1 MAGILIAERQIGGH
15 AVRDDLSHLPERQ
28 QQELGRAV
36 RILMEEFETAIALGT
51 QAWKRGGRILK
62 VILFGS
68 YARNDWVD
76 DPENGYQSDFDLLI
90 VVSHEKLTDIADY
103 WYIAEDRILR
113 DAAIGRQ
120 VNIIV
125 HDLNEVNKAL
135 KRGEY
140 FWADIVRD
148 GIVLYELPNHPLS
161 MPVPVSQ
168 TDALRMADRYF
179 EENLPDT
186 DRWLKTVQ
194 FQMKEAGT
202 DQGFLNHAAFSL
214 HQAAERAYACFLL
227 TSTFFFPKSHNIKF
241 LRSLAEGKEQQLI
254 EAWPR
259 GTKLDRRRFEL
270 LKRAYVEARY
280 SPNYS
285 ITIEDLDALYASVKR
300 LRDIVAKLGAKRIA
314 ELSRP

>member
-1 MAGILIAERQIGGH
+1 M
-15 AVRDDLSHLPERQ
+15 RDDLSHLPERQ
-28 QQELGRAV
+28 QEELGRAV
-36 RILMEEFETAIALGT
+36 HILMEEFETAIALGT

-62 VILFGS
+62 IILFGS

-103 WYIAEDRILR
+103 WYIAEDKILR
-113 DAAIGRQ
+113 DAAIDRQ

-125 HDLNEVNKAL
+125 HDIDEVNKAL

-148 GIVLYELPNHPLS
+148 GIVLYELPNHPLAT
-161 MPVPVSQ
+161 PVPL
-168 TDALRMADRYF
+168 TRGDALRMADRYYD
-179 EENLPDT
+179 EWLPAV
-186 DRWLKTVQ
+186 DRALATARDQISKGVDDNGWR
-194 FQMKEAGT
+194 KEA
-202 DQGFLNHAAFSL
+202 AFNL
-214 HQAAERAYACFLL
+214 HQATERAYACFLL
-227 TSTFFFPKSHNIKF
+227 TSTFYFPRSHNIKF
-241 LRSLAEGKEQQLI
+241 LRSLAEDKEQQLV

-285 ITIEDLDALYASVKR
+285 ITIEDLDALYASAKR
-300 LRDIVAKLGAKRIA
+300 LRDIVSKLGENRIG
-314 ELSRP
+314 ELSRA

>member
-1 MAGILIAERQIGGH
+1 M
-15 AVRDDLSHLPERQ
+15 RDDLTHLPQMQ
-28 QQELGRAV
+28 QDELARAV
-36 RILMEEFETAIALGT
+36 RILMEEFDSAIALGN
-51 QAWKRGGRILK
+51 QGWKRGGRILK
-62 VILFGS
+62 IILFGS

-90 VVSHEKLTDIADY
+90 IVSHEKLTDIADY

-113 DAAIGRQ
+113 EDAIGRQ

-125 HDLNEVNKAL
+125 HDLNEVNQAL

-148 GIVLYELPNHPLS
+148 GIVLYELPHHPLAT
-161 MPVPVSQ
+161 PVPL
-168 TDALRMADRYF
+168 TKADALRMAERYL
-179 EENLPDT
+179 EQ
-186 DRWLKTVQ
+186 WLEKVDSALELAQ
-194 FQMKEAGT
+194 LAIERHRFN
-202 DQGFLNHAAFSL
+202 DAAFLL
-214 HQAAERAYACFLL
+214 HQATERSYACYLL
-227 TSTFFFPKSHNIKF
+227 SSTFYFPKSHNIKF
-241 LRSLAEGKEQQLI
+241 LRSLAEDKEQRLI

-300 LRDIVAKLGAKRIA
+300 LRDIVAKLGEKRIA
-314 ELSRP
+314 ELSRS